1 MLANYLQQNLGKV
14 YGLADSKNVEL
25 KAAYYQIA
33 MRAKDT
39 SAYPGVATLLG
50 NVGRMK
56 FVRTL
61 FRTLNKVDRDLA
73 VKTFTENRNF
83 YHPICRQLVEK
94 DLGLGD
100 EKSA

>member
-1 MLANYLQQNLGKV
+1 MGKV

-39 SAYPGVATLLG
+39 SAYPGIVELLG
-50 NVGRMK
+50 DVGRMK

-61 FRTLNKVDRDLA
+61 FRSLVKVDRDLA
-73 VKTFTENRNF
+73 VKTFEKNRDF
-83 YHPICRQLVEK
+83 YHPICRALVEK
-94 DLGLGD
+94 DLGLA
-100 EKSA
+100 EAEST